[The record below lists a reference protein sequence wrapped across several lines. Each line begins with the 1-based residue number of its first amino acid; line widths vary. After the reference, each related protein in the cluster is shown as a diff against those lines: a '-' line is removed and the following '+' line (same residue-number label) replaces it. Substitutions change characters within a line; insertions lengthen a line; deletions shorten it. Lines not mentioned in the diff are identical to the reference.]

1 MKNNLP
7 LLLEIGTE
15 EIPARFI
22 PDGIKA
28 LKDRLLEFLSE
39 SAIEFGKVSEYA
51 TPRRLAVLIE
61 NVSELQ
67 KDRIVEILG
76 PPRKIAFDTSN
87 NPTGATSGFA
97 RSYNVKVE
105 SLKIVKTDR
114 GEYISATIEKRGK
127 KTKDVLS
134 DALPDIIT
142 SIPFPK
148 SMRWGDGDLRFVRP
162 IRWITAI
169 LGKEIIHFELDDLK
183 SGNISYGHRFISPGA
198 FRIEDPSE
206 YLQLL
211 SANYVIADYNERK
224 KTILEGIK
232 KIESMVGCKVYEDS
246 ELLETVTFLVEYPTV
261 ILGDFNTEYLSLPRE
276 LLITVM
282 KSHQKYFSVKDKN
295 GNLLPHFIIVSNT
308 KLENTETVKKGA
320 ERVIKARL
328 EDARFYYNEDRRK
341 SLWDYVETLKKV
353 TFHEKLGNLYEK
365 VERIAFL
372 CSFISDEVNLSEEKK
387 EKLLKTCMLCKAD
400 LVTGIVREFPEL
412 QGYMGMVYARNSG
425 EDEEIASAIY
435 EHYMPRHSGDS
446 LPSSDIGNIISIAD
460 KMDNIASSFLIGLAP
475 TGSEDPFALRRQA
488 MGIINI
494 LLSKGYS
501 IMLNILIDKALQ
513 CIEGYL
519 SQKKALC
526 EEILKF
532 FYQRFEGMLLSDGYS
547 YDVINSVFST
557 GNLTDA
563 RQGVNIKD
571 IKHRIK
577 TLSEMKRMPEFLE
590 LLTSAK
596 RVYNIL
602 GNTKPSEPKVN
613 LLTEKVEKELY
624 NVVTEVYNKS
634 LIKTNYMSLF
644 ELTTPINSFFD
655 RVLVMDRDAELRTN
669 RLALLSLVKRV
680 FDSLG
685 DFSKIAGGH
694 F

>member
-1 MKNNLP
+1 MGTERNQNFSPLASHLS

-22 PDGIKA
+22 PDGIEA
-28 LKDRLLEFLSE
+28 LKDRLLEFLSK

-76 PPRKIAFDTSN
+76 PPRKIAFDASN
-87 NPTGATSGFA
+87 NPTGAASGFA

-105 SLKIVKTDR
+105 NLKIVKTDR
-114 GEYISATIEKRGK
+114 GEYISATIERRGR

-134 DALPDIIT
+134 EALPDIIT

-169 LGKEIIHFELDDLK
+169 LGNEIIPFELDDLK
-183 SGNISYGHRFISPGA
+183 SGNISYGHRFISPGP
-198 FRIEDPSE
+198 FRIEDPSR

-211 SANYVIADYNERK
+211 SDNYVIVNHAERK
-224 KTILEGIK
+224 RMLLEGIK
-232 KIESMVGCKVYEDS
+232 KIESMTGCKVYEDRG
-246 ELLETVTFLVEYPTV
+246 LLETVTFLVEYPTV
-261 ILGDFNTEYLSLPRE
+261 ILGGFNAEYLSLPKE

-282 KSHQKYFSVKDKN
+282 KSHQKYFSVKEKN
-295 GNLLPHFIIVSNT
+295 ENLLPHFIIVSNT
-308 KLENTETVKKGA
+308 KPENNETVRKGA

-328 EDARFYYNEDRRK
+328 EDARFYYEEDIKK
-341 SLWDYVETLKKV
+341 SLWNYVEALKKV

-372 CSFISDEVNLSEEKK
+372 CSFISDEITLSEEKK

-501 IMLNILIDKALQ
+501 IMLNILTDKALQ
-513 CIEGYL
+513 CIEGYF
-519 SQKKALC
+519 SQRKALC

-557 GNLTDA
+557 GK
-563 RQGVNIKD
+563 GNIKD

-624 NVVTEVYNKS
+624 NVVTEVYKS

-669 RLALLSLVKRV
+669 RLALLSLVKRL

-685 DFSKIAGGH
+685 DFSKIAG
-694 F
+694 